1 MRGNERRITNQ
12 GRRASDGRRGAP
24 AWVRVLILA
33 LTLAVAAYV
42 LLFARELARPGQEID
57 TLRTQAVAHEARLL
71 AYDLDARL
79 GPARDGMDAAASA
92 LDLRPD
98 RPVDAVEQARTL
110 APGTAYAVIDIDGRV
125 LAATGATAAA
135 FTTTTDESGTPRLSP
150 DGRSL
155 LIQTPGPNSSAIV
168 GRVSLP
174 ALTSRSGVDLWLLSD
189 PVSVLAAGDPDRV
202 AGADRLGLTVAPIRA
217 DGQVVPVRLEDGG
230 VIRAAAAV
238 GDTGLIAAASAPVNI
253 GANALLDDAWVLTAP
268 LAIGVVVLGLVL
280 LVQRR
285 QARISREWAA
295 SERRFRV
302 AVEGARCGVWEWDLE
317 EDEVNLSDYMA
328 VLLGFET
335 AGPVPAEAVRARIHP
350 RYRDAVDHA
359 LRQAATFGAFE
370 VTFPVADDQG
380 RARWIDARG
389 QSRGSRGEAGF
400 SSILGVALD
409 ITEARRAKAQA
420 QAAESR
426 LRDGIESVSDAFVLF
441 DKQNRLILW
450 NQAFQD
456 AFGFEA
462 GVVRRG
468 ALKDDLNRIAA
479 LAIKGDHPAPGGRAG
494 AREVELYDGRWLQ
507 LSERFT
513 SEGGSVVTAA
523 DITAIKRQE
532 AERKKAADDLQA
544 TVDQLETS
552 QEKLS
557 LLARKYEIAMTR
569 AEAANLAKSE
579 FLANMSHELR
589 TPLNAINGFSEIMEA
604 EMFGPLGDA
613 RYKGYAS
620 DILKSGQHLL
630 SLINDILDMA
640 KIEAG
645 KLTLHYEK
653 VALKEI
659 CEDAIRLMRGKI
671 QECGLT
677 LHLDAPDLPEI
688 DADHRGLKQVLLN
701 LISNAVKFTPEG
713 GEITVALRR
722 EADRIRVAVTDTGIG
737 IAAEDV
743 ARLAR
748 PFEQVEGQHSK
759 TTQGTGLG
767 LALTKSLIEL
777 HHGELLIESEP
788 GKGTTV
794 SFALPIERPQDHQTQ
809 QARAA

>member
-1 MRGNERRITNQ
+1 M
-12 GRRASDGRRGAP
+12 
-24 AWVRVLILA
+24 
-33 LTLAVAAYV
+33 TLAVAAYV
-42 LLFARELARPGQEID
+42 LLFAREVAHPGREID
-57 TLRTQAVAHEARLL
+57 ALRTQAVAHEARLL

-79 GPARDGMDAAASA
+79 VPARAGADAAADT
-92 LDLRPD
+92 LDMQPD
-98 RPVDAVEQARTL
+98 RPVDAIEQARAI
-110 APGTAYAVIDIDGRV
+110 APGTAFAVIDLDGRV
-125 LAATGATAAA
+125 LAAAGADPAGFAASAGEPDTLRLSADGQALLVPATSPTGAVVVA
-135 FTTTTDESGTPRLSP
+135 RV
-150 DGRSL
+150 L
-155 LIQTPGPNSSAIV
+155 LPPLA
-168 GRVSLP
+168 
-174 ALTSRSGVDLWLLSD
+174 SRMGVDLWLLSD
-189 PVSVLAAGDPDRV
+189 PVSVLAGASPAEAAT
-202 AGADRLGLTVAPIRA
+202 AGADRLGLTATPVTT
-217 DGQVVPVRLEDGG
+217 DGQVVPVSLKSGG
-230 VIRAAAAV
+230 VIRAAAPV
-238 GDTGLIAAASAPVNI
+238 GDTGLIAVASAPVNI
-253 GANALLDDAWVLTAP
+253 GANVLLNDAWVLSVP
-268 LAIGVVVLGLVL
+268 LAIGVVVIGLVL
-280 LVQRR
+280 LMQRR
-285 QARISREWAA
+285 LARASREWAA

-317 EDEVNLSDYMA
+317 KDEVNLSDYMA
-328 VLLGFET
+328 VLLGFEA
-335 AGPVPAEAVRARIHP
+335 AGPLPADAVRERIHP
-350 RYRDAVDHA
+350 RYREAVDHA
-359 LRQAATFGAFE
+359 LRQAATFGDFE
-370 VTFPVADDQG
+370 VTFPVADEQG

-389 QSRGSRGEAGF
+389 QSRGMRGEAGF

-456 AFGFEA
+456 AFGFAA

-494 AREVELYDGRWLQ
+494 AREVELHDGRWLQ
-507 LSERFT
+507 VSERFT

-557 LLARKYEIAMTR
+557 QLARKYETAMTR

-613 RYKGYAS
+613 RYKGYAT

-713 GEITVALRR
+713 GDITVALRR
-722 EADRIRVAVTDTGIG
+722 EGSRIRIAVTDTGIG
-737 IAAEDV
+737 IAPEDL

-777 HHGELLIESEP
+777 HHGEMVIDSEP
-788 GKGTTV
+788 GRGTTV
-794 SFALPIERPQDHQTQ
+794 SFALPIERPGDQTA